1 MRVMLSRRAALVAAG
16 ATLLSSTS
24 FAAAPADPLVA
35 RIAGLEKKN
44 GGRLG
49 VAILD
54 TKTGRRIEH
63 RAGERFAMCS
73 TFKFLASAHVLSRVD
88 KGLEQL
94 DRRVRFTEKDLIANS
109 PISKARVAEGM
120 TIAEM
125 CEATIT
131 VSDNTSGNLL
141 LAACGGPSGF
151 TSYARSL
158 GDKVTRLDRMEPELN
173 DVKEGDE
180 LDTTTPAAMLEDL
193 RKVVLGDALSAVSR
207 ALITK
212 WIIATKTGDKRL
224 RAGVPKDWT
233 VGDKTGTSATDIAN
247 DIAVFW
253 PPGREPL
260 LAAVYYAGALISSE
274 QRNATIADVGAVVA
288 SLV

>member
-1 MRVMLSRRAALVAAG
+1 MPLLFSRRAALLAATAALACTRSFG
-16 ATLLSSTS
+16 AD
-24 FAAAPADPLVA
+24 AGDPAA
-35 RIAGLEKKN
+35 RIAELEKKN

-54 TKTGRRIEH
+54 TKTGRRVEH

-94 DRRVRFTEKDLIANS
+94 DRRVRFLEKDIIHNS
-109 PISKARVAEGM
+109 PVSKEHVADGL

-131 VSDNTSGNLL
+131 LSDNTAGNLL
-141 LAACGGPSGF
+141 LASSGGTAGF
-151 TSYARSL
+151 TAYARSL
-158 GDKVTRLDRMEPELN
+158 GDKVTRLDRLEPYLN
-173 DVKEGDE
+173 DVKDGDE
-180 LDTTTPAAMLEDL
+180 RDTTTPAAMLESM
-193 RKVVLGDALSAVSR
+193 RKVVLGDALSPSSR
-207 ALITK
+207 ALIIK
-212 WIIATKTGDKRL
+212 LIIATKTGDKRL
-224 RAGVPKDWT
+224 RAGVPKDWK

-253 PPGREPL
+253 PPSREPL
-260 LAAVYYAGALISSE
+260 IATVYYAGAQISAD
-274 QRNATIADVGAVVA
+274 QRNAVIASVGAVVA